1 MNVNGQSLS
10 RVSSHRYLG
19 IEVDKTLNWQ
29 PQTDTMVKKVSA
41 GLGALKK
48 VRDYAPHQAL
58 IRMYEALILPYFDYC
73 SEVWGCLGK
82 CLSSRLQ
89 KLQNRT
95 ARIITYLGYEQ
106 RSIYILNDL
115 GWETLGQRP
124 KKQLAVC
131 AYKSIHN
138 LFPVGLKSLFEPV
151 PQVHAYNLRGSS
163 NNIFDRRPETD
174 AARNSFCYRGALL
187 WNGLP
192 NETKTQPSV
201 ASFKNS
207 LRLLHF

>member
-41 GLGALKK
+41 G
-48 VRDYAPHQAL
+48 QAL
-58 IRMYEALILPYFDYC
+58 IRMYEALILAYFDYC

-115 GWETLGQRP
+115 GWETLGQRR

-207 LRLLHF
+207 LISAFLIGLFRPVFTVY